1 MRVDLRMVTEDPRP
15 PGEVERLRAVYG
27 TFERLWRRV
36 RVQGCADPDAVD
48 DLELWTALR
57 GEGCTVERVLT
68 YRSSRIFGDLT
79 PRRMDLLHRLTSTEY
94 ASIRSLADDCGRDY
108 KNVYEDLVALER
120 WGLVDMTRTGRSVRP
135 TTRISE
141 LRVRLE

>member
-1 MRVDLRMVTEDPRP
+1 
-15 PGEVERLRAVYG
+15 
-27 TFERLWRRV
+27 
-36 RVQGCADPDAVD
+36 
-48 DLELWTALR
+48 
-57 GEGCTVERVLT
+57 
-68 YRSSRIFGDLT
+68 
-79 PRRMDLLHRLTSTEY
+79 MDLLHRLTSTEY

-135 TTRISE
+135 TPRISE